1 MKQIIYAKSCLFQS
15 DKVLY
20 IFCAIFFIGI
30 FNFCIF
36 SPKCVHARLYF
47 PAKYLSYFVS
57 WIAHNLSSV
66 LWISWKMHP
75 VNAKKLGYWRAQAS
89 ILRSTGL
96 SVKEISK
103 KLKKSERWVV
113 KWSSRNDGFE
123 DKKRTGRQKI
133 LNEAAK
139 RIVNKAKYKRGN
151 STRQLSQKLASKG
164 HVGGKNTI
172 WRFM

>member
-1 MKQIIYAKSCLFQS
+1 MEKVTGHEIYRVFQKFVPLLCKSVVYLTIVLVKQIIYAKSCLFQS

-75 VNAKKLGYWRAQAS
+75 VNAKKLSYLRAQAS
-89 ILRSTGL
+89 INLL
-96 SVKEISK
+96 VCQ
-103 KLKKSERWVV
+103 LKKFRKAEKIWTLGSEMVVRKWWV
-113 KWSSRNDGFE
+113 W
-123 DKKRTGRQKI
+123 RQEK
-133 LNEAAK
+133 N
-139 RIVNKAKYKRGN
+139 
-151 STRQLSQKLASKG
+151 
-164 HVGGKNTI
+164 GKTENP
-172 WRFM
+172 